1 MDGVSVKI
9 AENFKPPRKIA
20 LSVGFQHRFPVESGA
35 EEYDFKLEHSV
46 LSKMGEWRKL
56 RQAEVAARKERIK
69 AQDAAWEE
77 RFSKQ
82 LQNFA
87 LGPSST
93 EAASTVGSSS
103 KTYSS
108 PTVSSTLSQNV
119 VYPSTSVAYCSSSL
133 SVISPTV
140 TYSNPSMAHSSNNVV
155 YSHPSM
161 IAEQNQHCLPNSILT
176 PVPISHAVNEIN
188 ATETFS
194 QFNFS
199 DFEADT
205 SSPFDNMELKTIN
218 DMEELAHVLQ
228 PPDSNKNEPSNSNLT
243 LSNNYSSTTPYNVNQ
258 TVTYFN
264 TIGYK
269 PSKESVTPCHINGY
283 SSYGTEPRAKDQR
296 SRNENYINLT
306 EYSTN
311 IQDLRNSYYYR
322 DQSWNVDNVCH
333 STTAGNI
340 KSEIIGD
347 QSVERPNYAT
357 LPLSTGLSFPSTYN
371 QHSSSN
377 QDQDVPSRSL
387 SRSVP
392 DIVEELEKE
401 LTEKKIADTNA
412 VAARASHTP
421 PPRPNSF
428 GSTGLEN
435 WKPWPDLDSPE
446 QSQSKG
452 KKSPVKKLPVSS
464 LPNPFHKLSPEGQ
477 QLTRHISEMGFALP
491 RVARACVALHEDGKK
506 VVEFLLQVQSLEET
520 WPGDQ
525 AENALLLNECD
536 YPRAVKYL
544 EALTQLLDLGFPEDK
559 VSQALVMF
567 NNDRDKALDHI
578 IS

>member
-1 MDGVSVKI
+1 MIAMSHHVRESEKQAFSYMDGVSVKI

-108 PTVSSTLSQNV
+108 PT
-119 VYPSTSVAYCSSSL
+119 
-133 SVISPTV
+133 
-140 TYSNPSMAHSSNNVV
+140 
-155 YSHPSM
+155 
-161 IAEQNQHCLPNSILT
+161 
-176 PVPISHAVNEIN
+176 
-188 ATETFS
+188 
-194 QFNFS
+194 
-199 DFEADT
+199 
-205 SSPFDNMELKTIN
+205 
-218 DMEELAHVLQ
+218 
-228 PPDSNKNEPSNSNLT
+228 
-243 LSNNYSSTTPYNVNQ
+243 
-258 TVTYFN
+258 
-264 TIGYK
+264 
-269 PSKESVTPCHINGY
+269 
-283 SSYGTEPRAKDQR
+283 
-296 SRNENYINLT
+296 
-306 EYSTN
+306 
-311 IQDLRNSYYYR
+311 
-322 DQSWNVDNVCH
+322 
-333 STTAGNI
+333 
-340 KSEIIGD
+340 
-347 QSVERPNYAT
+347 
-357 LPLSTGLSFPSTYN
+357 
-371 QHSSSN
+371 
-377 QDQDVPSRSL
+377 DQDVPSRSL